1 MDPYR
6 QIGFTLGI
14 DLVGLIKAKGQE
26 ESHYRAGEPN
36 DEMYMKQAEYF
47 LKRGHCQQAVS
58 FLIKSLTMNP
68 ESKVS
73 PNFFFLNCVFKI
85 AFEIPLF
92 H

>member
-47 LKRGHCQQAVS
+47 LKRGHCQQAIS

-68 ESKVS
+68 ESKVR
-73 PNFFFLNCVFKI
+73 PNFFS
-85 AFEIPLF
+85 
-92 H
+92 